1 VRSTGSLLRWF
12 SIGMILAA
20 AVLMLYELVAYSRE
34 RTLLP
39 RGTTISGLAVG
50 GMSLDQASQLLI
62 QVFNQP
68 VEARINDAVILLA
81 PSQAGFTLNL
91 DNMLAAAD
99 QYRSQIPFWGGF
111 WAFLWDAPTGE
122 YVLPLAANYSPSQM
136 RMLLEDISA
145 RYDIPPIP
153 PQPQPGTPFFSAG
166 QAGVVINRERS
177 AELLKNAFFS
187 TTNRS
192 VVLPVI
198 TNERSLPT
206 LQTLE
211 TLIKQ
216 IVATN
221 EFQGLVDV
229 YMLNLQTGQELHLVR
244 LNGEDLPVEP
254 DVAFPALSTIKM
266 AIMVETYRMLDG
278 PPDAEFDKILREMIS
293 LSINES
299 TDKVMQRIDRTRGP
313 LVVTQTMQDLG
324 LVNTFISGFFAA
336 GSLPLR
342 NFTTP
347 ANSRKD
353 IITDLDPMN
362 QTTPTDLGM
371 LLTDIYECAQGGG
384 TLTLLF
390 PGQITPEDCSAMIEL
405 LSSDKTGILIEGG
418 VPEGTKIAHKHGWDP
433 VIFHTEGDAAIVYTP
448 GGNYVLCVFVWQQDQ
463 LLHAQAS
470 KTISDI
476 SRAVYNYFNPPAK

>member
-1 VRSTGSLLRWF
+1 VRSTGSLLRWL

-20 AVLMLYELVAYSRE
+20 AVLILYELVAYSRE

-39 RGTTISGLAVG
+39 RGTSISGLPVG
-50 GMSLDQASQLLI
+50 GLSLEQASQLLVQI
-62 QVFNQP
+62 FNQP
-68 VEARINDAVILLA
+68 VEARINDAVILIA
-81 PSQAGFTLNL
+81 PSQAGFSL
-91 DNMLAAAD
+91 DIDTMLAAAD
-99 QYRSQIPFWGGF
+99 SYRSQIPFWEGF
-111 WAFLWDAPTGE
+111 WSFLWNTPTGE
-122 YVLPLAANYSPSQM
+122 YALPLAASYSPSQM
-136 RMLLEDISA
+136 RMLLEDIAA

-166 QAGVVINRERS
+166 QAGVVVNQDLS
-177 AELLKNAFFS
+177 AELIKNALWS
-187 TTNRS
+187 TSDRA

-198 TNERSLPT
+198 TNQHSLPT

-244 LNGEDLPVEP
+244 MNGQDYPEEP

-266 AIMVETYRMLDG
+266 AIMVETYRTLDG
-278 PPDAEFDKILREMIS
+278 PPDTEYDRLLRDMIT
-293 LSINES
+293 LSGNDPS
-299 TDKVMQRIDRTRGP
+299 DWLMQKIDRTRGP
-313 LVVTQTMQDLG
+313 LVVSQTMKDLG
-324 LVNTFISGFFAA
+324 LQNTFIAGYFAP
-336 GSLPLR
+336 GSIQLA
-342 NFTTP
+342 NFVTP

-353 IITDLDPMN
+353 IRTDLDPFN

-371 LLTDIYECAQGGG
+371 LLEDIYFCEQGGG
-384 TLTLLF
+384 TLALLF
-390 PGQITPEDCSAMIEL
+390 PGQITPEECGAMIDL
-405 LSSDKTGILIEGG
+405 LSTDRTGILIEGG
-418 VPEGTKIAHKHGWDP
+418 LPEGTKLAHKHGWDP

-448 GGNYVLCVFVWQQDQ
+448 GGNYILSVFVWQQDQ

-476 SRAVYNYFNPPAK
+476 SRAVYNYFNPPSK